1 MQFLSDIIQLA
12 KLEMGYA
19 EDLWSSRLRPVIE
32 SGTPYA
38 TDTAAFSGAMKTR
51 FLGPIRDVMHQ
62 GRVLLWG
69 SGGEGGAGT
78 PDGFKGILAR
88 AEDISFVGNE
98 FRIPFKQKRNQAV
111 GFRSENELLPAPGAS
126 GYTFLTEPMR
136 YAYGVFNITGQ
147 LMEAAKQGEGAFK
160 SAFKAEMD
168 DTVLTSKLD
177 HNRAAWGDG
186 TGIMATIR
194 NSEAAG
200 QTILDVSSTINFRG
214 GEILDGLTIA
224 TGVVIE
230 PARTVIGVDRVNRTI
245 TVSPALV
252 TGLTATTD
260 GFVRASID
268 STIAAPNNSWNKEI
282 QGILSIVTDT
292 GALHGVNPATVPFW
306 KAYVKTGVGS
316 ISDAVVHDALDGVG
330 FESGVD
336 LEGDMD
342 YALVSTR
349 GIRRRYADTL
359 LGLKQF
365 NDVQSQNLRGGFK
378 YLDFDGNPWFVDD
391 SCPVGTLV
399 GLSLKDFFWAQMGD
413 WEWMDNGEGVLK
425 WESRR
430 DRYIAVLRK
439 YSQLG
444 TTARNRHFRLTG
456 ITDDVR

>member
-1 MQFLSDIIQLA
+1 MKFLSDIHTLA
-12 KLEMGYA
+12 RIERGLGG
-19 EDLWSSRLRPVIE
+19 SRWADGLSAIE
-32 SGTPYA
+32 VSGAPMNA
-38 TDTAAFSGAMKTR
+38 DTASFSGAMKTR

-69 SGGEGGAGT
+69 SGGDGGAGT
-78 PDGFKGILAR
+78 PKGFKGILPM
-88 AEDISFVGNE
+88 AENISFVGNE
-98 FRIPFKQKRNQAV
+98 FRIPFKTKRNQAV
-111 GFRSENELLPAPGAS
+111 GFRSEHEVLPAPGAS
-126 GYTFLTEPMR
+126 GYTYLTEPMR

-147 LMEAAKQGEGAFK
+147 LMEAAEVGEGAFK
-160 SAFKAEMD
+160 AAFRSEMD

-177 HNRAAWGDG
+177 HNRAAWNDG
-186 TGIMATIR
+186 SGIMTTIR
-194 NSEAAG
+194 NNEAAG
-200 QTILDVSSTINFRG
+200 QTILDVNSTINFRG
-214 GEILDGLTIA
+214 GEIIDGLTVA

-230 PARTVIGVDRVNRTI
+230 PARTVIGVDRVSRTI
-245 TVSPALV
+245 TVSPALT
-252 TGLTATTD
+252 TGLTNTTD
-260 GFVRASID
+260 GFVRSSID
-268 STIAAPNNSWNKEI
+268 STVAAPNNSWNKEI
-282 QGILSIVTDT
+282 QGILSIVSST

-306 KAYVKTGVGS
+306 KSYVLNIGGA
-316 ISDAVVHDALDGVG
+316 ISDAVVHDALDNVG

-336 LEGDMD
+336 LEGDMA
-342 YALVSTR
+342 YALISTR

-365 NDVQSQNLRGGFK
+365 VNVESQNLRGGFK

-399 GLSLKDFFWAQMGD
+399 GLSLKDFFWAEMSD
-413 WEWMDNGEGVLK
+413 WDWMDKDGDVLK

>member
-1 MQFLSDIIQLA
+1 MQFLSDILQLA

-19 EDLWSSRLRPVIE
+19 EDLWRPRLELIADPLN
-32 SGTPYA
+32 A
-38 TDTAAFSGAMKTR
+38 DTASFSAAMKTR
-51 FLGPIRDVMHQ
+51 FIGPIRDVMHQ

-78 PDGFKGILAR
+78 PNGFQGILAR

-98 FRIPFKQKRNQAV
+98 FRIPFKTKRNQAV
-111 GFRSENELLPAPGAS
+111 GFRSENETLPAPGAS
-126 GYTFLTEPMR
+126 GYTYLTEPMR

-147 LMEAAKQGEGAFK
+147 LMEAAEVGEGAFK
-160 SAFKAEMD
+160 AAFKSEMD

-177 HNRAAWGDG
+177 HNRAAWNDG
-186 TGIMATIR
+186 SGVMTTVR
-194 NSEAAG
+194 TSTAAA
-200 QTILDVSSTINFRG
+200 QTVIPVNTTINFRG
-214 GEILDGLTIA
+214 GEILDGLTVA

-230 PARTVIGVDRVNRTI
+230 PARTVIGVDRTNRTI
-245 TVSPALV
+245 TVSPALT

-268 STIAAPNNSWNKEI
+268 STVAAPNNSWNKEI
-282 QGILSIVTDT
+282 QGILSIVSNT
-292 GALHGVNPATVPFW
+292 GALHGINPATVPFW
-306 KAYVKTGVGS
+306 KSYVNPIGGG
-316 ISDAVVHDALDGVG
+316 ISDAVVHDALDNVG

-336 LEGDMD
+336 LEGDMAF
-342 YALVSTR
+342 ALISTR

-391 SCPVGTLV
+391 SCPLGTLV
-399 GLSLKDFFWAQMGD
+399 GLSLKDFFWAQMSD
-413 WEWMDNGEGVLK
+413 WNWLDRGEGVLK

-430 DRYIAVLRK
+430 DRYIAILRK

-456 ITDDVR
+456 ITDDVK

>member
-1 MQFLSDIIQLA
+1 MKFLSDILTLA
-12 KLEMGYA
+12 KVECPSWG
-19 EDLWSSRLRPVIE
+19 PVLAAQWE
-32 SGTPYA
+32 SGIPMNA
-38 TDTAAFSGAMKTR
+38 DTATFAGAMKTR

-78 PDGFKGILAR
+78 PEGFRGIIPM
-88 AEDISFVGNE
+88 AENISFVGNE
-98 FRIPFKQKRNQAV
+98 FRVPFKTKRNQAV
-111 GFRSENELLPAPGAS
+111 GFRSENEVLPAPGAS
-126 GYTFLTEPMR
+126 GYTYLTEPMR

-147 LMEAAKQGEGAFK
+147 LMKAAEEGEGAFK
-160 SAFKAEMD
+160 AAFKSEMD

-186 TGIMATIR
+186 SGVMAVLR
-194 NSEAAG
+194 NNEAAA
-200 QTILDVSSTINFRG
+200 QTVIDVSTTINFRG
-214 GEILDGLTIA
+214 GEIIDGVTIA

-230 PARTVIGVDRVNRTI
+230 PARTVIGVDRANRTI
-245 TVSPALV
+245 TVSPALT
-252 TGLTATTD
+252 TGLTAPTD

-282 QGILSIVTDT
+282 QGILSIVTAT
-292 GALHGVNPATVPFW
+292 GALHGINPATVPFW
-306 KAYVKTGVGS
+306 KSYVNPIGGS
-316 ISDAVVHDALDGVG
+316 ISDAVVHDALDNVG

-336 LEGDMD
+336 MEGDLSF
-342 YALVSTR
+342 ALVSTR

-391 SCPVGTLV
+391 SCPIGTLV
-399 GLSLKDFFWAQMGD
+399 GLSLKDFFWAQSSD
-413 WEWMDNGEGVLK
+413 WDWMDKDGEVLK

-430 DRYIAVLRK
+430 DRYIAILYK
-439 YSQLG
+439 YTQLG
-444 TTARNRHFRLTG
+444 TMARNRHFRLTG
-456 ITDDVR
+456 ITDDVK